1 MVSTVAPSLS
11 RCERPQHPDTVRVGP
26 IVAYPA
32 IEINMCISNRL
43 LLEKVMAHD
52 PHVQTWLLLAT
63 RHDLGQLLDDQLEMR
78 KLARKRKRRIAMRTA
93 DIDDSSGTKG
103 RPRIPVDDVME
114 GLSFSR
120 S

>member
-11 RCERPQHPDTVRVGP
+11 RCERPQHRDTVRVGP
-26 IVAYPA
+26 IVEYPA
-32 IEINMCISNRL
+32 IEINMCISNRIL
-43 LLEKVMAHD
+43 LKDVMAHE

-78 KLARKRKRRIAMRTA
+78 KLARRRKRRITMRTA

-103 RPRIPVDDVME
+103 
-114 GLSFSR
+114 
-120 S
+120 